1 MRANAM
7 AERVEIMTL
16 EQVAKALQV
25 KLRVVEN
32 LRKRYPGCFFD
43 VGGSPRT
50 SSDLF
55 KSLIR
60 KLR

>member
-1 MRANAM
+1 MV
-7 AERVEIMTL
+7 ERVEILTL
-16 EQVAKALQV
+16 EQVTKALQV
-25 KLRVVEN
+25 KLRVVED
-32 LRKRYPGCFFD
+32 LRKRYPEFFSD

-55 KSLIR
+55 NGLIR